1 MKKIFKKQQT
11 YSMSA
16 IRAVNRINHY
26 LNKQIA
32 TSISC
37 NRKPIIHSLINR

>member
-32 TSISC
+32 PSISC
-37 NRKPIIHSLINR
+37 NRRSMIDYLINL

>member
-32 TSISC
+32 PSISC
-37 NRKPIIHSLINR
+37 NKNPIIHSLTNL